1 MRSACAVVSYRN
13 STSNHNQG
21 SRSPLGFFVVSYR
34 NSTSNHNLFGTNC
47 LYNELYLIEILHQT
61 TTCPCWHFRDYQLY
75 LIEILHQTTTRLERE
90 LARCSCILSKF
101 YIKPQHEPLTRD
113 IPGVVSYRNSTSNHN
128 TLPASYVA
136 SLLYLIEILH
146 QTTTQ
151 QAIFI
156 TITSCILSKFYIKP
170 QHKQRQNLGRFGCIL
185 SKFYIKP
192 QLGRGDPIE
201 ANGCILSKFYIKPQ
215 LFSYAWPGSSVVSYR
230 NSTSNHN
237 LLASG

>member
-1 MRSACAVVSYRN
+1 M
-13 STSNHNQG
+13 
-21 SRSPLGFFVVSYR
+21 
-34 NSTSNHNLFGTNC
+34 
-47 LYNELYLIEILHQT
+47 LYLIEILHQT
-61 TTCPCWHFRDYQLY
+61 TTTASAGYAVWGLY
-75 LIEILHQTTTRLERE
+75 LIEILHQTTTTAAGSASLLR
-90 LARCSCILSKF
+90 CILSKF